1 MQEKSTFKKGG
12 LMSATFTLLVA
23 LSLFTTAN
31 AQTFCPNE
39 NVFFTENFGTGTTTA
54 SSADVIN
61 VLHSPILPNVGLNDG
76 YYRIINN
83 AQQRG
88 DWHDAPDHTPADVNG
103 KMLVVNGIAETF
115 YTKTITNGVTGFN
128 PGTYGSS
135 LFLMNTQILGA
146 YNCGAEQILPTITFL
161 VEYSVSASGNNW
173 IALQSSTA
181 NSVPQTLTPVWVS
194 LSGVFNL
201 PVAAQRFR
209 LSLSDGTTAGCG
221 NDFAIDDIKFVGC
234 PEGGPLPVKFLDI
247 SAAPKGSGVSVNWS
261 TAAEYNNK
269 YFDVEKSLD
278 GSTWTAI
285 NKLNGAGN
293 SNTTSRYSSYDA
305 KPVAGYN
312 YYRVKQVDIDGK
324 FDYSSIVK
332 VKISIE
338 KTGVSVL
345 TNPFVSNITVDFLS
359 NSNQSVNVRLTDVSG
374 KLIATEKW
382 QIGKGNTRLVL
393 DKAASLQRG
402 MYILTV
408 TDSNNETIYNNK
420 LIKQ

>member
-1 MQEKSTFKKGG
+1 MQEKSTFKRSR
-12 LMSATFTLLVA
+12 LLPVTLAAFFTLSIFGSA
-23 LSLFTTAN
+23 K

-39 NVFFTENFGTGTTTA
+39 NVFWTENFGTGTTTA
-54 SSADVIN
+54 PSADVIN

-88 DWHDAPDHTPADVNG
+88 DWHDAPDHTPSDVNG

-115 YTKTITNGVTGFN
+115 YTRVITNGANGFN
-128 PGTYGSS
+128 PGTYGTS
-135 LFLMNTQILGA
+135 LYLMNTQILGA
-146 YNCGAEQILPTITFL
+146 YNCGAEQILPTITFS
-161 VEYSVSASGNNW
+161 VEYSVSATGNNW
-173 IALQSSTA
+173 VALQSSTA
-181 NSVPQTLTPVWVS
+181 NSVPQTLTPTWVS
-194 LSGVFNL
+194 LGGVFNL

-234 PEGGPLPVKFLDI
+234 PEGGPLPVKFLEI
-247 SAAPKGSGVSVNWS
+247 SAAQKGSGVTINWS

-269 YFDVEKSLD
+269 YFDIEKSID
-278 GSTWTAI
+278 GLNWTAI

-293 SNTTSRYSSYDA
+293 SNSTLRYSSYDA

-312 YYRVKQVDIDGK
+312 YYRVKQVDMNGK

-332 VKISIE
+332 VKITIE

-345 TNPFVSNITVDFLS
+345 TNPFVNNITVDFLS
-359 NSNQSVNVRLTDVSG
+359 NINQAVSVRLTDLSG
-374 KLIATEKW
+374 KVIATDRW
-382 QIGKGNTRLVL
+382 QISKGNSRMLL
-393 DKAASLQRG
+393 DKVAGLQRG

-420 LIKQ
+420 LMKQ